1 MLFCLC
7 YKVGVAFSEFVKYL
21 DLDLVLQSDK
31 QCSNANRNN
40 GRELLLQLLLFV
52 DQRSSADEQIKEI
65 QAYLKSLQSDRSF
78 QLEVIE
84 IEKQPHLVESL
95 KLVATPALV
104 KIAPAPRQ
112 TLAGSNI
119 LQQLEK
125 WWSKWQAQVE
135 SYDLEAAS
143 DNSPSNSPAKPEVYR
158 AKDIELSDEIFS
170 LKQENEE
177 LIAQLRFKDRILA
190 MLAHD
195 LRTPLT
201 AASMAVETIEL
212 SEKKRNLEVQQIAA
226 LKQRLFRQA
235 KNQFRI
241 MNNMIGEL
249 LSSAQNTKA
258 KLVIKPKSLDLGA
271 LCQEVASQFDARLE
285 QKSMNFV
292 RDIPQDIPLVYA
304 DEELIRQLIGNLI
317 DNAIKYTPPQGK
329 ISLSVLHRTNQKVQV
344 SVCDTGPGI
353 PPEKRKR
360 IFEDNFR
367 LQRDRAFDGY
377 GLGLATCHQIVS
389 GHYGQIWVES
399 SPESGSCFQFTLLAF
414 K

>member
-1 MLFCLC
+1 MLFCLY
-7 YKVGVAFSEFVKYL
+7 YKVGVAFNELVKYL
-21 DLDLVLQSDK
+21 DLDLVLQSDR
-31 QCSNANRNN
+31 QCPNIDRDDK
-40 GRELLLQLLLFV
+40 RELLLQLLLFV
-52 DQRSSADEQIKEI
+52 DRRSSADKQIEEI
-65 QAYLKSLQSDRSF
+65 QAYLDLQCDRPF
-78 QLEVIE
+78 ELEVIE

-125 WWSKWQAQVE
+125 WWYKWMMQVE
-135 SYDLEAAS
+135 SYDSEAAS
-143 DNSPSNSPAKPEVYR
+143 DNSPLNSPSEPEVYR

-177 LIAQLRFKDRILA
+177 LVAQLRFKDRILA

-212 SEKKRNLEVQQIAA
+212 SEKKHNLEVQQIAA

-235 KNQFRI
+235 KNQFSI

-271 LCQEVASQFDARLE
+271 LCQEVASQFDARLK
-285 QKSMNFV
+285 QKSMDFV

-317 DNAIKYTPPQGK
+317 DNAIKYTPQQGK

-353 PPEKRKR
+353 PPEKRER
-360 IFEDNFR
+360 IFEDSFR
-367 LQRDRAFDGY
+367 LQRDRDSDGY

-399 SPESGSCFQFTLLAF
+399 SPESGSCFQFTLLVF